1 MEPVAPFIFFILLVD
16 ALLFRVLL
24 MMDNEKIWH
33 LLILKLAGEASV
45 GELAELDDLMRQHP
59 ELAVQ
64 AASVEMVWKGKECVE
79 EEDTEDQFNRHLQ
92 RLSDDTAKNTPFYHI
107 PVRSESSIR
116 PRRPARLWVWLGTAA
131 VAACLAIVYLR
142 SGVKSPAAAPLTSGN
157 FVSTKNGS
165 KSKLQLPD
173 GTQVWLNSGSNIS
186 YDNDFAGKTRQ
197 VQLTGEA
204 FFDVVKDNTR
214 PFIIHTAAVDVM
226 VLGTAFNVRSY
237 PEEKVT
243 ETSLIR
249 GAVEV
254 TLKANADKKILLKPN
269 EKLIVSNDSMMV
281 KNDTVLGNDARKKPA
296 VMTLTQVHHLN
307 KDSVASEV
315 LWTKNKLVFDGEPL
329 SEVALKLERW
339 YGVKVIIRGDELKNI
354 EYTGVFD
361 DDNLKEVL
369 YALQLSGNFKYV
381 IKRNEVIINP

>member
-1 MEPVAPFIFFILLVD
+1 
-16 ALLFRVLL
+16 

-33 LLILKLAGEASV
+33 LVILKLSGEASDE
-45 GELAELDDLMRQHP
+45 ELAELEASMLQHP
-59 ELAVQ
+59 EAAVQ
-64 AASVEMVWKGKECVE
+64 AASVEMVWRGKAPAEA
-79 EEDTEDQFNRHLQ
+79 EDTEVLFNRHLQ

-107 PVRSESSIR
+107 PDVEAR
-116 PRRPARLWVWLGTAA
+116 PRRVRRLWLLVGATAA
-131 VAACLAIVYLR
+131 AACLAVVFLR
-142 SGVKSPAAAPLTSGN
+142 SGVKMPLPAPLASGN

-186 YDNDFAGKTRQ
+186 YDNDFGGKTRQ

-204 FFDVVKDNTR
+204 FFDVVKDNAR
-214 PFIIHTAAVDVM
+214 PFIIHTATVDVM

-281 KNDTVLGNDARKKPA
+281 RNDSALTGDARKKPV

-307 KDSVASEV
+307 RDSVASEV
-315 LWTKNKLVFDGEPL
+315 LWTKNKLVFDGETL
-329 SEVALKLERW
+329 GEVALKLERW
-339 YGVKVIIRGDELKNI
+339 YGVKVIIQGDELKNI

-361 DDNLKEVL
+361 DDNLTEVL

-381 IKRNEVIINP
+381 IKRNEVIIKP

>member
-1 MEPVAPFIFFILLVD
+1 
-16 ALLFRVLL
+16 
-24 MMDNEKIWH
+24 MDNEKIWH
-33 LLILKLAGEASV
+33 LLILKLSGEATDQ
-45 GELAELDDLMRQHP
+45 ELAELYDLLQQHP
-59 ELAVQ
+59 DMAVQ
-64 AASVEMVWKGKECVE
+64 AASVEGVWRSRGAETG
-79 EEDTEDQFNRHLQ
+79 EDTDELFNRHLQ
-92 RLSDDTAKNTPFYHI
+92 RLSDDTVENTPFFHI
-107 PVRSESSIR
+107 AEVR
-116 PRRPARLWVWLGTAA
+116 PRRVRRIRTLVAVTA
-131 VAACLAIVYLR
+131 VAACVALVVLLAYNVFQGG
-142 SGVKSPAAAPLTSGN
+142 SVKVSAPLASGN

-186 YDNDFAGKTRQ
+186 YDNDFGGATRQ

-204 FFDVVKDNTR
+204 FFDVVKDNVR
-214 PFIIHTAAVDVM
+214 PFIIHTATVDIK

-254 TLKANADKKILLKPN
+254 TLKANADKKIFLKPN
-269 EKLIVSNDSMMV
+269 EKLIVSNDSTLV
-281 KNDTVLGNDARKKPA
+281 KSDSIQVADVRKKPA
-296 VMTLTQVHHLN
+296 AMTLTQVHHLN
-307 KDSVASEV
+307 KDTVASEV
-315 LWTKNKLVFDGEPL
+315 LWTKNKLVFDGETL

-339 YGVKVIIRGDELKNI
+339 YGVKVIIQGDELKNI

-361 DDNLKEVL
+361 DDNLTEVL

-381 IKRNEVIINP
+381 VKRNEVIIRP